1 MRLTAALLSL
11 TLALPAH
18 SADKMTLILDW
29 FVNPDHGPIIIAQ
42 EKGYFADQGLEVEVI
57 APADPA
63 DPPKMAA
70 AGRADLAVSYQP
82 QLHLQIHEGL
92 PLKRVGTL
100 VATPLNCLLVLA
112 EGPVKSLAD
121 LKGRKVGFSVAGV
134 EEALLGAILAPHD
147 LGMDDV
153 ELVNVNWSLSPSLMS
168 GQVDA
173 VIGAFRN
180 FELNQMEIEGVEG
193 RCFYLE
199 EEGLPA
205 YDELIYVAN
214 PETMDPDMIE
224 RFLAA
229 TELATQYIINHP
241 VESWEIFSGTAVEL
255 QDELNAKAWVDT
267 LPRFALRPAA
277 LDAGRYAR
285 FEAFLARSGMIP
297 SENAVSDI
305 AIDVTAR

>member
-1 MRLTAALLSL
+1 MKR
-11 TLALPAH
+11 ALPFALAMLATPAMA
-18 SADKMTLILDW
+18 ADKMTVLLDW
-29 FVNPDHGPIIIAQ
+29 FINPDHGPLIVA
-42 EKGYFADQGLEVEVI
+42 EELGYFAEQDLEVEIV

-63 DPPKMAA
+63 DPPKLAA
-70 AGRADLAVSYQP
+70 AGKAELAIGYQP

-100 VATPLNCLLVLA
+100 VATPLNCLLVLDDSPIQSP
-112 EGPVKSLAD
+112 GD
-121 LKGRKVGFSVAGV
+121 LKGKKVGFSVAGV
-134 EEALLGAILAPHD
+134 EEALLGAIMAPHG
-147 LGMDDV
+147 LTIDDI

-180 FELNQMEIEGVEG
+180 FELNQMEIEGVDG

-199 EEGLPA
+199 EEGLPS

-214 PETMDPDMIE
+214 PELMDKDKIA

-229 TELATQYIINHP
+229 TEKATQYIINHP
-241 VESWEIFSGTAVEL
+241 RESWTVFKNTSPEL

-277 LDAGRYAR
+277 VDAGRYAR
-285 FEAFLARSGMIP
+285 FESFLKDAGLVP
-297 SENAVSDI
+297 SINPVDVI
-305 AIDVTAR
+305 VVDVTE